1 MKYENKISTRT
12 QVYLSNRFGK
22 HRKEF
27 RILKTRVCLRLGG
40 GYYNSNKIGINIY
53 KRNNDKEITINIFLK
68 IDKNLKISTFL
79 R

>member
-40 GYYNSNKIGINIY
+40 SYNSNKIGINIY

>member
-27 RILKTRVCLRLGG
+27 RILKTRVCLRLGE
-40 GYYNSNKIGINIY
+40 GYNKIGINIY